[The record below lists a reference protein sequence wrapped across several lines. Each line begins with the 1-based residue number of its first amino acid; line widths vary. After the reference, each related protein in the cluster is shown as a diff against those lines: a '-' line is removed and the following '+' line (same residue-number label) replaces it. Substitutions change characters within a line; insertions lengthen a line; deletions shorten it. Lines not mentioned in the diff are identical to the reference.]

1 MKIKKIATYV
11 VTLLAFG
18 MSSVAAFEAP
28 EVTKIDLTKIDRTPR
43 KNGVPPDHW
52 TQMELNSIADRHAED
67 AGVPAWLV
75 RAVVHVESDWDQS
88 MTGHAG
94 EIGLMQI
101 MPETARDLGF
111 SDQLDALYDPE
122 TNIRWGVRYLAE
134 AWRLARGDLC
144 QTVLKYNAGH
154 NATKMTDAGKK
165 YCARV
170 RGLMPDTVAAAI

>member
-1 MKIKKIATYV
+1 
-11 VTLLAFG
+11 
-18 MSSVAAFEAP
+18 
-28 EVTKIDLTKIDRTPR
+28 
-43 KNGVPPDHW
+43 
-52 TQMELNSIADRHAED
+52 
-67 AGVPAWLV
+67 
-75 RAVVHVESDWDQS
+75 

-170 RGLMPDTVAAAI
+170 RGLMPATVAAAI